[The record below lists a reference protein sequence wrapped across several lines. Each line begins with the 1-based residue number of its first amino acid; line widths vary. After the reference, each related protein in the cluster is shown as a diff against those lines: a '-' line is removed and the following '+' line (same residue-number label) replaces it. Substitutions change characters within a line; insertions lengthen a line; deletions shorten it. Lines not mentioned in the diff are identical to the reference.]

1 MYEFKITGTLA
12 FLRYLLLFQLLIFPI
27 GCSTAPKPVGPHDVS
42 VALPSYELGTT
53 YVYSDGS
60 WETVADIS
68 PQLVT
73 WHDHRGNVYNRFPD
87 FTYRSAK
94 WKTRTRHGTRQFVPR
109 SDVLFKKKT
118 SLWPLKE
125 GNVSGFSE
133 MVTSNN
139 PGEPPKSYRVNW
151 TCEVIGTDRVAVMA
165 GQFDTW
171 EIACKRYDNSK
182 NPSKARVKETRIWN
196 YAPEIEHF
204 VITERRYSGRKA
216 ARRLEL
222 LAVLPPLS
230 RLPDVTRQQMDSAF
244 QMALELKK
252 SGETAAWSIPD
263 TSWSGQ
269 ITPTDTFRLADGRYS
284 RRYIQKLNHPDG
296 QRIYHGLAVRDS
308 KGVWVI
314 PRR

>member
-1 MYEFKITGTLA
+1 
-12 FLRYLLLFQLLIFPI
+12 
-27 GCSTAPKPVGPHDVS
+27 
-42 VALPSYELGTT
+42 
-53 YVYSDGS
+53 
-60 WETVADIS
+60 
-68 PQLVT
+68 LVT

-118 SLWPLKE
+118 SLWPLRE
-125 GNVSGFSE
+125 GNVSGFTE
-133 MVTSNN
+133 IVTSNN

-151 TCEVIGTDRVAVMA
+151 TCEVIGTDRIAVMA

-252 SGETAAWSIPD
+252 SGETAAWSIPN

-308 KGVWVI
+308 KGIWVI

>member
-1 MYEFKITGTLA
+1 MSTFKFTGTFA
-12 FLRYLLLFQLLIFPI
+12 FLRYLLLFQLLILPT
-27 GCSTAPKPVGPHDVS
+27 GCSTALKTDGVHDDS

-73 WHDHRGNVYNRFPD
+73 WHNHRGNVYQRFPD

-94 WKTRTRHGTRQFVPR
+94 WKTRKRYGKRQFVPR
-109 SDVLFKKKT
+109 SDLLFKKKT
-118 SLWPLKE
+118 SLWPLKV
-125 GNVSGFSE
+125 GNVSGISE

-151 TCEVIGTDRVAVMA
+151 SCEVIGTERIAVMA

-171 EIACKRYDNSK
+171 KIVCKRYNNSK
-182 NPSKARVKETRIWN
+182 NPSKAKVKETRIWN
-196 YAPEIEHF
+196 YAPEVEHF
-204 VITERRYSGRKA
+204 VVTERHYAGRKA

-230 RLPDVTRQQMDSAF
+230 RLPDVTRQQMNSAF

-269 ITPTDTFRLADGRYS
+269 ITPTDTFKLADGRYS

-308 KGVWVI
+308 KGVWFI

>member
-1 MYEFKITGTLA
+1 MCTFKITGTLV
-12 FLRYLLLFQLLIFPI
+12 FLCYLLLFQLLFFPI

-42 VALPSYELGTT
+42 VALPTYELGTT

-94 WKTRTRHGTRQFVPR
+94 WRTRNRDGTRQFVQR

-125 GNVSGFSE
+125 GNVSGFTE
-133 MVTSNN
+133 MVTSSNS
-139 PGEPPKSYRVNW
+139 GEPPKSYRVNW
-151 TCEVIGTDRVAVMA
+151 TCEVIGTERVAVMA

-171 EIACKRYDNSK
+171 KIACKRYNNFK
-182 NPSKARVKETRIWN
+182 NPSRARVKETRTWN
-196 YAPEIEHF
+196 YAPEIKHF
-204 VITERRYSGRKA
+204 VMSERQYSGRKA

-222 LAVLPPLS
+222 LAVLPPQNGLS
-230 RLPDVTRQQMDSAF
+230 DVTRHQMNSAF
-244 QMALELKK
+244 QIALEFKK
-252 SGETAAWSIPD
+252 SGEAAAWSIPD
-263 TSWSGQ
+263 TSRSGQ
-269 ITPTDTFRLADGRYS
+269 ITPTDTFRLADGRYG
-284 RRYIQKLNHPDG
+284 RRYIQKLNHTGG
-296 QRIYHGLAVRDS
+296 QRIYYGLAVRDS
-308 KGVWVI
+308 KGIWVI